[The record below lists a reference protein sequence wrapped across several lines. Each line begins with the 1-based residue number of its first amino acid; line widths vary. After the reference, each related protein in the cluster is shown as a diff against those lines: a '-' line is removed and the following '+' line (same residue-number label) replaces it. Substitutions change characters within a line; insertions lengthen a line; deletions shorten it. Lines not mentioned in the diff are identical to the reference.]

1 MTSMNLLNGIH
12 TANDPDLLI
21 HALRDEWGF
30 EGIVMTDWGVTG
42 SFVNIGE
49 KRKYGPATP
58 IGCILAGNDL
68 IMPGTKF
75 DEDTLLAAAQDGS
88 LPIPNLQ
95 VCSVR
100 IVKLLVKCWP
110 GMKG

>member
-1 MTSMNLLNGIH
+1 
-12 TANDPDLLI
+12 
-21 HALRDEWGF
+21 
-30 EGIVMTDWGVTG
+30 
-42 SFVNIGE
+42 
-49 KRKYGPATP
+49 
-58 IGCILAGNDL
+58 
-68 IMPGTKF
+68 MPGTKF